1 MASSSNPVIL
11 PSGTNS
17 GLTVNIHPLAILNI
31 SDVWNRVQFTSS
43 GSEPPKLVGALLGTE
58 SNREVAIVNSFEL
71 TFTPTGGDVE
81 MSEGGAEKGAYT
93 LDTEFLQTRESQF
106 NDVFPS
112 LKIVGWYSI
121 GSEPTP
127 DDIFLHKQFISS
139 TSESPIFL
147 LFNPHPA
154 PEAQNLPLNIYESAE
169 VAVTG
174 GAEAV
179 EGGDIKFVELA
190 YGIETGE
197 AERIAVDGVVKGGT
211 AEEDSAVGHLT
222 TQRNA
227 IKMLFDRIEILQK
240 YISGV
245 VNKSAKPDHAIL
257 RQISSL
263 VSTLPTMDAA
273 EFQDELMTEYSD
285 VQLSSYLSS
294 LTNQLNA
301 LSEYGEKHS
310 LLYGSKE
317 DDYSGGGAGMG
328 LRGGRGMNL
337 GFGGFDLGG
346 GGRRRN
352 R

>member
-1 MASSSNPVIL
+1 MASSANPVVL
-11 PSGTNS
+11 ESGTSS
-17 GLTVNIHPLAILNI
+17 GLTVNLHPLAILNI
-31 SDVWNRVQFTSS
+31 SDVWNRAQFTSS
-43 GSEPPKLVGALLGTE
+43 GTKASKLIGALLGTE
-58 SNREVAIVNSFEL
+58 SNREVAIVNSFDLKVIATGEDIEM
-71 TFTPTGGDVE
+71 TGGD
-81 MSEGGAEKGAYT
+81 AEKGAYV
-93 LDTEFLQTRESQF
+93 LDTDFLRVRESQF

-121 GSEPTP
+121 GHEPTL
-127 DDIFLHKQFISS
+127 DDISLHKQFITS

-154 PEAQNLPLNIYESAE
+154 PGAQSLPLNIYESAE
-169 VAVTG
+169 IAVTE
-174 GAEAV
+174 GAEAA
-179 EGGDIKFVELA
+179 EGGDIKFVELG

-211 AEEDSAVGHLT
+211 ADEDSAVGHLT

-245 VNKSAKPDHAIL
+245 VDKSAKPDHAIL

-263 VSTLPTMDAA
+263 VSTLPTMDAQ

-317 DDYSGGGAGMG
+317 DDYSGGGAGGMG
-328 LRGGRGMNL
+328 LRSGRGMTM
-337 GFGGFDLGG
+337 GFGGFDLGAS
-346 GGRRRN
+346 RRR